1 MRVNKLTAGGLVA
14 MVTGLCIWVVSTIKD
29 PLDGAKEQTWEAAA
43 PEPQWKRSQVE
54 LEPRS
59 DPLVLFASSLT
70 EVPIG
75 ATPTIQAAV
84 YVPAYS
90 HIRAGSGRGR
100 VDLAT
105 TLSIHNSSRDT
116 SIVLKSVTYHN
127 TEGELVQSYLGR
139 PAALRPLGTM
149 EVPVPG
155 DDLRGASGANFIVH
169 WASASPVTEPVIEAV
184 MIGVVGTTG
193 YSFVSQ
199 GRSLRT
205 LAMN

>member
-1 MRVNKLTAGGLVA
+1 V
-14 MVTGLCIWVVSTIKD
+14 CFWVVSTIKD
-29 PLDGAKEQTWEAAA
+29 PLGEAKEQTWKAA
-43 PEPQWKRSQVE
+43 PELQWKRSEVE

-59 DPLVLFASSLT
+59 DPLVLFASSLI
-70 EVPIG
+70 EVPVG

-100 VDLAT
+100 VELAT
-105 TLSIHNSSRDT
+105 TLSIQNSSRSDT

-127 TEGELVQSYLGR
+127 TEGELVRSYLGR
-139 PAALRPLGTM
+139 VAALRPLGTM
-149 EVPVPG
+149 EVFVPE
-155 DDLRGASGANFIVH
+155 DDLRGGSGANFIVH

-205 LAMN
+205 VVN